1 MAVGDFMTVNEQNLL
16 WKNDKRQKMRL
27 EINRLRTELAE
38 KELDL
43 AKFEERNDLLVHGE
57 CWLYVGQADKLN
69 DKLAC
74 KNVEQFY
81 IELMQSQFVRVEPYR
96 IKEMPWNCFEY
107 YIDIFGNIEFKRD
120 TSTVKFKHVELN
132 RED

>member
-43 AKFEERNDLLVHGE
+43 AKFEERNIL
-57 CWLYVGQADKLN
+57 
-69 DKLAC
+69 
-74 KNVEQFY
+74 
-81 IELMQSQFVRVEPYR
+81 S
-96 IKEMPWNCFEY
+96 
-107 YIDIFGNIEFKRD
+107 
-120 TSTVKFKHVELN
+120 
-132 RED
+132 